1 MLKFYI
7 VGIRE
12 WFLKKVKRPVTD
24 GADTARVSISKTGY
38 KKKKPEQK
46 LSEEHMM
53 TSHQDIPETTT
64 TTKVEQEVVKLNPT
78 HN

>member
-1 MLKFYI
+1 M
-7 VGIRE
+7 VS
-12 WFLKKVKRPVTD
+12 KKGKKASNRWCRYSP
-24 GADTARVSISKTGY
+24 VSISKTGY

-53 TSHQDIPETTT
+53 ISHQDIPETTT
-64 TTKVEQEVVKLNPT
+64 TTKVEQEVVQLNPT